1 MLRRI
6 LYGLMALAF
15 ATATTRAETSKGDIT
30 LKSLSTI
37 GFGPKGVL
45 FIGDS
50 EAGVV
55 YAVNTPAD
63 KVSTPKSLKLENV
76 GQTFGDL
83 LGVKADDVVIKDLK
97 VNPETSQVYVA
108 VTRKSSPTAAAILK
122 LTGDSKFEEVKLKG
136 VEFSK
141 YTLPNASEKKRSD
154 SITCMAYAEGTLY
167 IAGLSNEEFAS
178 TLRSVTYPFV
188 KDTAKGAAIEIYHAA
203 HNALETR
210 SPIQTF
216 TPYTIGKTG
225 YILASYT
232 CTPLVRIPLTQ
243 LKDGQKIKGDTVA
256 ELGNMN
262 RPLDIV
268 TYTKDKKA
276 YALMANDRRGVMK
289 ISIDGLETAGTIA
302 EAVRGGGVAGVKF
315 ETIKELQ
322 GTKQLDK
329 LDDTTAVVL
338 VEDKDKKLTLST
350 VVLP

>member
-6 LYGLMALAF
+6 LFGLMAVAL
-15 ATATTRAETSKGDIT
+15 ATATSRADTTKGDIT
-30 LKSLSTI
+30 LKSLSTL

-63 KVSTPKSLKLENV
+63 KVSTSKTLKLENV

-83 LGVKADDVVIKDLK
+83 MGVKAEDVVIKDLK

-108 VTRKSSPTAAAILK
+108 VTRKSSPAAAAILK
-122 LTGDSKFEEVKLKG
+122 LTGDKFEEVKLKG
-136 VEFSK
+136 VEYSK

-188 KDTAKGAAIEIYHAA
+188 KDTTKGAQIEIYHAA

-289 ISIDGLETAGTIA
+289 ISIDGLETAGTLA
-302 EAVRGGGVAGVKF
+302 QAVKGGGTAGVVF

-329 LDDTTAVVL
+329 LNDTTAVVL
-338 VEDKDKKLTLST
+338 VEDKDKKLNLST

>member
-6 LYGLMALAF
+6 LFGLLALSLI
-15 ATATTRAETSKGDIT
+15 TSVSRAETTKGDIT
-30 LKSLSTI
+30 LMSLSTI

-63 KVSTPKSLKLENV
+63 KVSTSKSLKMENV

-97 VNPETSQVYVA
+97 VNPETSQIYVA
-108 VTRKSSPTAAAILK
+108 VTRKSSPSAATLLK
-122 LTGDSKFEEVKLKG
+122 LTGEKFEEVKLKG

-188 KDTAKGAAIEIYHAA
+188 KDTTKGAQIEIFHAA

-289 ISIDGLETAGTIA
+289 ISIDGLETAGTLA
-302 EAVRGGGVAGVKF
+302 QAVKGGGTAGVVF

-322 GTKQLDK
+322 GTQQLDK
-329 LDDTTAVVL
+329 LDDATAVVL
-338 VEDKDKKLTLST
+338 MMDKDKKLTLST